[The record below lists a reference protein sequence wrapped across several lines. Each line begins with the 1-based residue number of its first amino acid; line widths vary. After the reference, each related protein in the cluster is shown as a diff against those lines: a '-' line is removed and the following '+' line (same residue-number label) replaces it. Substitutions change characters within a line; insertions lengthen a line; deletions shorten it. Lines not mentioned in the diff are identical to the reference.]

1 MSQSQFVDYKLNSS
15 FLPHCLLPE
24 NDTSRVFACLFF
36 VLFYYYFSLCL
47 IENFCSEWK
56 MCVCAFKGFDF
67 WCWLQGGPVCEENWY
82 EWTWS
87 FFSSF
92 VSSPLHC
99 LIDHLSCLSPWA
111 RPCGFGDMWIQIHHF
126 YSYPHGSD
134 SVRGGSPS
142 SNLYV

>member
-24 NDTSRVFACLFF
+24 DDTSRVFACLF
-36 VLFYYYFSLCL
+36 LFYFIIIFSLLSHWKLLLRMKNVCL
-47 IENFCSEWK
+47 CIQRVWFL
-56 MCVCAFKGFDF
+56 MLIAG
-67 WCWLQGGPVCEENWY
+67 
-82 EWTWS
+82 WS
-87 FFSSF
+87 GLWGELIWMDVKFFF
-92 VSSPLHC
+92 LFFPSPLHC

-134 SVRGGSPS
+134 SVRGGSPL